1 MKTFTKTLA
10 GGFAATLLLAGAA
23 QAATTDRNRDGLPDR
38 WERSHHLSL
47 RLDQARR
54 DQDHDG
60 LDNRGEYRAGF
71 NPHDRDSDDD
81 GIADGRENAGTVSS
95 FANGVLTIT
104 LAKGGTL
111 TAKVTDATRVEC
123 RKSARAAADDHGG
136 DGHGGHC
143 GDAHGGDDHG
153 GGTEPGDDHGGGVT
167 EPGDDHGTHVE
178 PGDDHGDQAEPG
190 DDHGNHTPP
199 ATTPAPATG
208 TPTPGTTTPAAM
220 CALTVGRKVREAE
233 LRTRGGEAVWKK
245 VKL

>member
-1 MKTFTKTLA
+1 MNAFTKTLA
-10 GGFAATLLLAGAA
+10 GGFAATLLLAGSA

-81 GIADGRENAGTVSS
+81 GIADGRENAGTITS

-111 TAKVTDATRVEC
+111 TAKVTDATRLKC
-123 RKSARAAADDHGG
+123 RTSARAAADDHGG
-136 DGHGGHC
+136 GGHGG
-143 GDAHGGDDHG
+143 HGGDDHGG
-153 GGTEPGDDHGGGVT
+153 GGTEPGDDHGGGGT
-167 EPGDDHGTHVE
+167 EAGDDHGGGGEAEPGDDHGTHVE
-178 PGDDHGDQAEPG
+178 PGDDHG
-190 DDHGNHTPP
+190 NH
-199 ATTPAPATG
+199 TTPAPAT
-208 TPTPGTTTPAAM
+208 PTTGATAPAAT
-220 CALTVGRKVREAE
+220 CALTTGRKVREAE
-233 LRTRGGEAVWKK
+233 LRTRGGEAVWKS

>member
-1 MKTFTKTLA
+1 MNAFTKSLA
-10 GGFAATLLLAGAA
+10 GGFAATLLLAGSA
-23 QAATTDRNRDGLPDR
+23 QASSGDRNRDGLPDR

-47 RLDQARR
+47 RVDQSRR

-60 LDNRGEYRAGF
+60 LDNRGEYRAGL

-111 TAKVTDATRVEC
+111 TAKVTDATRLEC
-123 RKSARAAADDHGG
+123 RGSAHATAADDHGG
-136 DGHGGHC
+136 GGHGGHG
-143 GDAHGGDDHG
+143 GDDPSGDDHG
-153 GGTEPGDDHGGGVT
+153 GGGTEL
-167 EPGDDHGTHVE
+167 GDDHGTHTE
-178 PGDDHGDQAEPG
+178 PSDDS
-190 DDHGNHTPP
+190 GNHTP
-199 ATTPAPATG
+199 APTTG
-208 TPTPGTTTPAAM
+208 TPTTGTTTPTTT

-233 LRTRGGEAVWKK
+233 LKTRAGEAVWKK